1 MNTNIEQTEWLC
13 RSCNSLVSGELNKCP
28 KCSAERPESMSD
40 ETTPE
45 GIDEVRLDNYA
56 NATPQPKSK
65 YIFREAV
72 LVNVADIV
80 LTLGI
85 FGTVA
90 MLILPNIVELGISK
104 YTAMMGAICIDI
116 VLFTLSITSWA
127 LLRTIADI
135 SRRLRAKE

>member
-1 MNTNIEQTEWLC
+1 
-13 RSCNSLVSGELNKCP
+13 
-28 KCSAERPESMSD
+28 MSE
-40 ETTPE
+40 ETIPE
-45 GIDEVRLDNYA
+45 GIEEIRLDNYA